1 MPNVLACIFGG
12 AGPSVLTFTID
23 DLAAIECMAV
33 SCRIMTCLARTGLR
47 SELSE

>member
-1 MPNVLACIFGG
+1 MSESCECMALFRLPD
-12 AGPSVLTFTID
+12 TFTID

-33 SCRIMTCLARTGLR
+33 SCRIMTCLSRTALR